1 MNTHENTTTPAD
13 APGAPA
19 DQGGP
24 LESSNAAPEQAAQAH
39 EGGSTPPTEASHEP
53 GEEAPPQ
60 ASSAQSEATPAA
72 AASAAPASDADD
84 EWEEQPGDNIG
95 NRVPGLPRD
104 DIGNRKPGFSS
115 GRRTPPAASKP
126 APAAKP
132 ALAAKPAPAG
142 EAGAAAQTEGG
153 AGKKRRRRRRRKGAE
168 ESGQPEGEA
177 AEAAE
182 ASGAEAADA
191 AEEEEGE
198 EEHAA
203 DEAGGQPQPG
213 GEKRK
218 RRKGQGAP
226 PPRERP
232 AFSIGEEVFGKVS
245 KITDHAIWIDI
256 AGKATG
262 LFDRREILE
271 EEPPVEGDQ
280 FIATV
285 ASTGVRGGML
295 LLSRAPVQLDQAR
308 ARAEA
313 ALQSGESIEGF
324 VTGAVKGGLEV
335 DLGGLRAFA
344 PASHVDLRH
353 GADLNYLV
361 GQRLDF
367 GVTQFAKKGRDIVVS
382 RRKMLEEE
390 SRKAR
395 TEALTSIEP
404 GSLHKGIVRKV
415 VAWGVFVAL
424 PDAGGVEGL
433 VHMSEASHDRGAKLA
448 DLFKPGAEIDV
459 KVLRVDD
466 KGKLWLSRKAATVD
480 PWDAVKEK
488 YAVGTRHKGKVARL
502 QPFGA
507 FIELEPGIDG
517 LIHTADLSMKPIQHP
532 NEVVKVGDDV
542 DVVVATCDAAGR
554 RIGLHPA
561 PPEGEESEPRQRVQ
575 QGKAVKVSVTQ
586 VTEGGLVVRV
596 LGTTGRAARGFIPA
610 GHTGTQRGTDLRKE
624 FPIGTQLDA
633 KIIEVDPRRG
643 EAKLSIRALKEDA
656 EKQAYQQYRAGVARE
671 AKFGTFADL
680 MKKS

>member
-1 MNTHENTTTPAD
+1 M
-13 APGAPA
+13 
-19 DQGGP
+19 
-24 LESSNAAPEQAAQAH
+24 
-39 EGGSTPPTEASHEP
+39 
-53 GEEAPPQ
+53 
-60 ASSAQSEATPAA
+60 
-72 AASAAPASDADD
+72 
-84 EWEEQPGDNIG
+84 
-95 NRVPGLPRD
+95 
-104 DIGNRKPGFSS
+104 
-115 GRRTPPAASKP
+115 
-126 APAAKP
+126 
-132 ALAAKPAPAG
+132 
-142 EAGAAAQTEGG
+142 
-153 AGKKRRRRRRRKGAE
+153 
-168 ESGQPEGEA
+168 
-177 AEAAE
+177 
-182 ASGAEAADA
+182 
-191 AEEEEGE
+191 
-198 EEHAA
+198 
-203 DEAGGQPQPG
+203 
-213 GEKRK
+213 
-218 RRKGQGAP
+218 
-226 PPRERP
+226 
-232 AFSIGEEVFGKVS
+232 
-245 KITDHAIWIDI
+245 
-256 AGKATG
+256 
-262 LFDRREILE
+262 
-271 EEPPVEGDQ
+271 
-280 FIATV
+280 
-285 ASTGVRGGML
+285 
-295 LLSRAPVQLDQAR
+295 
-308 ARAEA
+308 
-313 ALQSGESIEGF
+313 
-324 VTGAVKGGLEV
+324 LEV
-335 DLGGLRAFA
+335 EAHAR
-344 PASHVDLRH
+344 R
-353 GADLNYLV
+353 
-361 GQRLDF
+361 QR
-367 GVTQFAKKGRDIVVS
+367 
-382 RRKMLEEE
+382 
-390 SRKAR
+390 
-395 TEALTSIEP
+395 ALTLIQE
-404 GSLHKGIVRKV
+404 GQTMQGVVRTV
-415 VAWGVFVAL
+415 VEWGVFVAL

-532 NEVVKVGDDV
+532 DEVVKVGDDV

-633 KIIEVDPRRG
+633 KVIEVDPRRG